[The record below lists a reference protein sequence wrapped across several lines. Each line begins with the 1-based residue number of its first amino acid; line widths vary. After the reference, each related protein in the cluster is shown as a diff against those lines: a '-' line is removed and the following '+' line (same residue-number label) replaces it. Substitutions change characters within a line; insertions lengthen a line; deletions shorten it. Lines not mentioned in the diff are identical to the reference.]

1 MCASEDEER
10 NARTHI
16 QDDSSFR
23 TIEFFDQQREEH
35 PGTST
40 STVVPWLPVQFSRHD
55 HTSSTGK
62 NSKIKYQDPTTAE
75 QQRTE
80 IMSIGSEPY
89 WEDNCHDT
97 GDWGSTP
104 SCEISTEEPSK
115 NTQVT

>member
-55 HTSSTGK
+55 HTSST
-62 NSKIKYQDPTTAE
+62 
-75 QQRTE
+75 E
-80 IMSIGSEPY
+80 IMSIDSEPY